1 MASEIRVN
9 TINSTAGFGTIT
21 VSETGQDLVG
31 ITTIEN
37 LTTENTLVGAAASF
51 TGNVQVGGV
60 LTYEDVT
67 NIDSV
72 GLITARQGIEIGARP
87 GVAASISVDGNMIV
101 SGISTFKDIIYVA
114 DKILHD
120 GDGNTGVRFPAA
132 DTFAVETAGTS
143 RLRVGSGG
151 DISVGSHSTNY
162 ADSPLEVRGT
172 NAGGDVAIRVTN
184 NSTTA
189 GSQAGLIFTTTT
201 ADYTTAGIAY
211 ERGGSADALR
221 FYVGQSAGAGGFDNA
236 TERLRIDANGNMG
249 LGVTPSANWV
259 ASTDFRALQIGSGLV
274 LYGRGSSDEDRG
286 GLTVNAYHT
295 GSAWKYLANG
305 NASNVY
311 LNDGNTDIQYASTN
325 SGGADAG
332 LSWSTAFRSTSGG
345 QVCMGNYHTSNTIG
359 DYTPALQVGGTNAS
373 SACISINR
381 WTNDAAGACLQ
392 LFKGRGTSGGA
403 VDKGQ
408 DGDVIGSITWVQA
421 NNNNLN
427 SGNTARI
434 DCNID
439 AAPGGGD
446 YPSRLTFWT
455 CPDGSQT
462 LAERLRIDKDGIC
475 RFNTTVNDPA
485 DDGSSSTAGTTI
497 SQNGYVSSARNA
509 GGSGKFGRNDN
520 DGVIIN
526 LYQDGTAEG
535 NISVSGSTV
544 SYNGGHLSRWSQFV
558 GLGTGT
564 RPTIYQ
570 GTVLSNLD
578 EMCEW
583 DGEEN
588 QQLNKTKVSDTVGDK
603 DVAGVF
609 WSWDNLDPDDAE
621 KYAAYPNDFY
631 IAMTGDMVIRVAGST
646 SVARGDLMESAGD
659 GTAKP
664 QSDDIV
670 RSKTIAK
677 ITSTT
682 STATYA
688 DGSKAYPCVLMAC

>member
-1 MASEIRVN
+1 MASELRVN

-51 TGNVQVGGV
+51 TGNVQVGGI

-87 GVAASISVDGNMIV
+87 GVAASISVDGNMVV
-101 SGISTFKDIIYVA
+101 SGVSTFGGAGQFGGNVEISSGT
-114 DKILHD
+114 LHV
-120 GDGNTGVRFPAA
+120 GDEIAHYGDTDTNIGFPAA
-132 DTFAVETAGTS
+132 NTFTVDTAGS
-143 RLRVGSGG
+143 ERLRVGSGG
-151 DISVGSHSTNY
+151 DVSVGGHATNY

-189 GSQAGLIFTTTT
+189 GTQAGLIFTTTT
-201 ADYTTAGIAY
+201 SDYTTAGIAY

-236 TERLRIDANGNMG
+236 TERLRIDSNGNMG

-259 ASTDFRALQIGSGLV
+259 TSSDFRALQIGSGLV

-286 GLTVNAYHT
+286 GLAVNAYHT

-325 SGGADAG
+325 SGGADAS

-345 QVCMGNYHTSNTIG
+345 QVCMGNYHNSNTIG
-359 DYTPALQVGGTNAS
+359 DYTPALQVGGTNAN

-408 DGDVIGSITWVQA
+408 DGDVVGSITWVQA

-427 SGNTARI
+427 AGNTARI

-462 LAERLRIDKDGIC
+462 LAERMRITKDGNAT
-475 RFNTTVNDPA
+475 FGKTTALGN
-485 DDGSSSTAGTTI
+485 GGTTGI
-497 SQNGYVSSARNA
+497 EIN
-509 GGSGKFGRNDN
+509 GGSHYSMFVRQENVAVYMGRNTST
-520 DGVIIN
+520 GTILSF
-526 LYQDGTAEG
+526 LYNGTERGKVQTDGTIIAYQTSSDYRLKE
-535 NISVSGSTV
+535 NAVAISDGITKLKQLKPYTFNFKETPSQTVQGFFAHEVETVVPGAVSGTKDAV
-544 SYNGGHLSRWSQFV
+544 AAEDDPQRGITKGDIE
-558 GLGTGT
+558 
-564 RPTIYQ
+564 P
-570 GTVLSNLD
+570 
-578 EMCEW
+578 
-583 DGEEN
+583 
-588 QQLNKTKVSDTVGDK
+588 QQMD
-603 DVAGVF
+603 
-609 WSWDNLDPDDAE
+609 
-621 KYAAYPNDFY
+621 YAKLTP
-631 IAMTGDMVIRVAGST
+631 
-646 SVARGDLMESAGD
+646 LL
-659 GTAKP
+659 TAAL
-664 QSDDIV
+664 QEA
-670 RSKTIAK
+670 IAK
-677 ITSTT
+677 IE
-682 STATYA
+682 
-688 DGSKAYPCVLMAC
+688 VLESEVAALKSS